1 MNKQRQLSLVIEPMF
16 DDFSVNGAVGLR
28 ERQYRTPA
36 SLAAMTSLVNAAS
49 ELNDDLRF
57 HQVAEWFGDEFD
69 GPSHRIDIRP
79 EAVAAQRTRLRQ
91 RQVDL
96 LISDEFLD
104 CGCAATLRSAALN
117 GSCAI
122 GISLC

>member
-36 SLAAMTSLVNAAS
+36 SLAAMASLGNAAS

-69 GPSHRIDIRP
+69 GPIAPNRYPPRSSCRP
-79 EAVAAQRTRLRQ
+79 AHAPAP
-91 RQVDL
+91 
-96 LISDEFLD
+96 
-104 CGCAATLRSAALN
+104 AT
-117 GSCAI
+117 G
-122 GISLC
+122 